1 MAMKS
6 VAVYRRFSDLDP
18 LGHVNNVIYLDY
30 LQEARVGLIE
40 DVSLV
45 FGRGYSQIV
54 VDHSLR
60 YVKPLGY
67 AREPLRID
75 LWVSRLGRSSY
86 DIDYVIHDENAVV
99 AATAVTKLA
108 VIDAES
114 GRPIRIP
121 QEVLD
126 QLGDYVVERGADNA

>member
-54 VDHSLR
+54 VDHNLR

-86 DIDYVIHDENAVV
+86 DINYVIHDENGVV

>member
-54 VDHSLR
+54 VDHNLR

-86 DIDYVIHDENAVV
+86 DINVIHDENGVV